1 MRDRESG
8 IAYGLF
14 AIVILLIGAGLMLAM
29 MAPMINPVTSEFNK
43 QIEQGHVSMQT
54 ANSYQW
60 TESWFRYGMP
70 IATILVAVMFAVIR
84 ALYRRRLDGYG

>member
-14 AIVILLIGAGLMLAM
+14 AVIILLIGAGLIFAM
-29 MAPMINPVTSEFNK
+29 VAPMINPVTTQFNK
-43 QIEQGHVSMQT
+43 QIEGGHVSLQT
-54 ANSYQW
+54 ANAYQW
-60 TESWFRYGMP
+60 TVSWFRYGLP
-70 IATILVAVMFAVIR
+70 IATIFGAVMFGVIR